1 MDTSKEY
8 SSYTLPHRSGPK
20 YASPALVPLV
30 SDSIVS
36 TGKSR
41 PTSAEPPGY
50 SAFSDITAL
59 SPKLKVKY
67 LRLLSH

>member
-1 MDTSKEY
+1 MDMTRDY

-30 SDSIVS
+30 ADSIIS
-36 TGKSR
+36 TSKSR

-50 SAFSDITAL
+50 SVLSDMTAL
-59 SPKLKVKY
+59 SPKLKV
-67 LRLLSH
+67 SCICVIG